1 MARGETLELEAG
13 TDQEGEAPEELDDG
27 AWELRRGEQ
36 SSTAM
41 AETESGAALLQ
52 RPATLRRYGRRRR
65 GGTRVFFIRPFG
77 PNRRRPVPANRSGL
91 TGYR

>member
-41 AETESGAALLQ
+41 AKTASGASSA
-52 RPATLRRYGRRRR
+52 AA
-65 GGTRVFFIRPFG
+65 VG
-77 PNRRRPVPANRSGL
+77 PTADDDSEVGWGSGI
-91 TGYR
+91 